1 MNWDI
6 INVRQYKYEV
16 YDMILL
22 SNKQLNTNSII
33 KKDSLNENFLI
44 LEKCNIDEN
53 QLFFLHKELI
63 DFNEEISDLVDDLY
77 TIAYYCEECDDNVT
91 IIKKINILKYADSIL
106 ETLLN
111 KKYDFKSYL
120 SAYIEDYIMYNPEFK
135 DFILNKRDILLK
147 IFKQDIRESI
157 NSVSY
162 ILSVINLLNI
172 TDKNFFKELSKTI
185 ECLSINYDLFSKEVL
200 LDIIELCN
208 KIGDLNLKHLED
220 RANSLL
226 EEELS
231 ELPF

>member
-1 MNWDI
+1 
-6 INVRQYKYEV
+6 
-16 YDMILL
+16 MILL
-22 SNKQLNTNSII
+22 SNKQLDTNSTI

-44 LEKCNIDEN
+44 LKESDIDEN

-77 TIAYYCEECDDNVT
+77 PIAYDCEEKDDNIV
-91 IIKKINILKYADSIL
+91 IIKRINILKYADSIL

-111 KKYDFKSYL
+111 ERYNFKSYL
-120 SAYIEDYIMYNPEFK
+120 SAYIEDYIRYNPEFK
-135 DFILNKRDILLK
+135 DFILNKKDILLK
-147 IFKQDIRESI
+147 IFKQDIRDSI

-162 ILSVINLLNI
+162 ILSVLNLLNI
-172 TDKNFFKELSKTI
+172 TDKEFLKEISKTL
-185 ECLSINYDLFSKEVL
+185 ECISVNYILFSKEVL

-208 KIGDLNLKHLED
+208 KIGDFNLKHLED
-220 RANSLL
+220 RVKLLL

>member
-1 MNWDI
+1 
-6 INVRQYKYEV
+6 
-16 YDMILL
+16 MILL
-22 SNKQLNTNSII
+22 SNKQLDTNSTI

-44 LEKCNIDEN
+44 LKESDIDEN

-77 TIAYYCEECDDNVT
+77 PIVYDCEEKDDNIV
-91 IIKKINILKYADSIL
+91 IIKRINILKYADSIL

-111 KKYDFKSYL
+111 ERYNFKSYL
-120 SAYIEDYIMYNPEFK
+120 SAYIEDYIRYNPEFK
-135 DFILNKRDILLK
+135 DFILNKKDILLK
-147 IFKQDIRESI
+147 IFKQDIRDSI

-162 ILSVINLLNI
+162 ILSVLNLLNI
-172 TDKNFFKELSKTI
+172 TDKEFLKEISKTL
-185 ECLSINYDLFSKEVL
+185 ECISVNYILFSKEVL

-208 KIGDLNLKHLED
+208 KLGDFNLKHLED
-220 RANSLL
+220 RAKSLL